1 VRERGEPSPGIE
13 PLDRLVT
20 PVMEHAPYRSAE
32 RGFWV
37 VDNGAS
43 PRGQAAVQRVLQ
55 AYPQAL
61 LVHTPLQASGLN
73 QGEIY
78 FSLGP
83 RTVLTP
89 NAFASWTEG
98 EPRLRL
104 DEDLWN
110 PRLRPCQGNVTREK
124 LLQFLDRLEA
134 RQMAQRQALTTP
146 ETSRQVA

>member
-1 VRERGEPSPGIE
+1 VLGRCAPSTGLEPFG
-13 PLDRLVT
+13 RLVT
-20 PVMEHAPYRSAE
+20 PVMEQEPYRAAE
-32 RGFWV
+32 RVLWV
-37 VDNGAS
+37 VANGSS
-43 PRGQAAVQRVLQ
+43 PRGQAAVQRLLP

-61 LVHTPLQASGLN
+61 VVHTPIQASWLN
-73 QGEIY
+73 QMAIS
-78 FSLGP
+78 FSLVP
-83 RTVLTP
+83 RKGLTP
-89 NAFASWTEG
+89 NDFASWTEV

>member
-1 VRERGEPSPGIE
+1 
-13 PLDRLVT
+13 
-20 PVMEHAPYRSAE
+20 
-32 RGFWV
+32 V

-83 RTVLTP
+83 RTVLPP

-134 RQMAQRQALTTP
+134 RPMAQRQALTTP